1 MTFSIV
7 IPALASVTV
16 GCLSSK
22 QQQLS
27 YLLRLSSCI
36 GVTLW
41 LQTCEGGTTGNS
53 ELPRKSEED
62 GPETEHTRCTFQTGR
77 VFYRYNRNVTVCVN
91 VS

>member
-1 MTFSIV
+1 
-7 IPALASVTV
+7 
-16 GCLSSK
+16 
-22 QQQLS
+22 
-27 YLLRLSSCI
+27 
-36 GVTLW
+36 LW